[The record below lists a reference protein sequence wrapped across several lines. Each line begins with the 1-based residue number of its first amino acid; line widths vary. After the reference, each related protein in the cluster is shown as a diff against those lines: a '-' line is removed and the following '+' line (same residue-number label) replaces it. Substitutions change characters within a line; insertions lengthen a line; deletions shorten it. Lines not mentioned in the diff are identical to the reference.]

1 MKIDMAQRRNVLAW
15 EPVDIVVHSSI
26 VPFFVCA
33 CVCVCR
39 HTVPVGYV
47 FVLVG
52 RRRRFV
58 CMATDQF

>member
-26 VPFFVCA
+26 FFVCA
-33 CVCVCR
+33 CVCVPAYSACWLC
-39 HTVPVGYV
+39 VCVG
-47 FVLVG
+47 G
-52 RRRRFV
+52 EKV